1 MKLRKYIFLTVLAL
15 LALGGCTNE
24 IESDLN
30 VLERRIQKLEARCQE
45 LNTTLSGLRTTMER
59 LQEYD
64 FLTGVQTLTENGRT
78 IGYMLSFTH
87 SDPVTLYNGTDAETP
102 ILGVAKGEDGVW
114 YWTVQYPSDPEPV
127 FITDE
132 FGVRITTSAISPQL
146 KIENGYWYVTY
157 DNGEIWRNLGKATG
171 EDGASYFESV
181 TNMGDYIQFNMINGT
196 VIKAPTMEAFEKLKE
211 SLVTAN
217 ENLETFTNL
226 AKTFSEKVYV
236 NNLVPILNGLD
247 TIGMK
252 IVLSDGNAY
261 SFYNGTGTNV
271 PVIGA
276 RRLTDDPS
284 DDKWYWTI
292 QYGND
297 PFQWILNENG
307 EKIQANGQDAESP
320 HLSLQQTKGDPAWYW
335 AVAYGD
341 GQPQFLLYN
350 GQKVKA
356 NVDVPETVVQNMVQV
371 RDDMVYVTLSGG
383 MSFFIPMAKAIVV
396 SLSSPVSGN
405 TLTMLSGGQISFDC
419 VVANADN
426 QAEVLPIAHD
436 NFYATAQR
444 TSKNTWIITVKA
456 PLPFIAPSTSHLD
469 LLVSNGYG
477 SMKNISIIIVPAS

>member
-1 MKLRKYIFLTVLAL
+1 M
-15 LALGGCTNE
+15 
-24 IESDLN
+24 
-30 VLERRIQKLEARCQE
+30 
-45 LNTTLSGLRTTMER
+45 
-59 LQEYD
+59 
-64 FLTGVQTLTENGRT
+64 
-78 IGYMLSFTH
+78 
-87 SDPVTLYNGTDAETP
+87 
-102 ILGVAKGEDGVW
+102 
-114 YWTVQYPSDPEPV
+114 

-236 NNLVPILNGLD
+236 NNLVPILNGID

-252 IVLSDGNAY
+252 IVLSDGKAY

-371 RDDMVYVTLSGG
+371 RDDLVYVTLNGG
-383 MSFFIPMAKAIVV
+383 MSFFIPMAKALVV
-396 SLSSPVSGN
+396 TLGSPVSGN
-405 TLTMLSGGQISFDC
+405 TLTMLSGGLTSFEC
-419 VVANADN
+419 IVANADSN
-426 QAEVLPIAHD
+426 ADVLPVAHD
-436 NFYATAQR
+436 YFYASAQR
-444 TSKNTWIITVKA
+444 TSQSTWLITVRA
-456 PLPFIAPSTSHLD
+456 PMPFIAPSTSHLD

-477 SMKNISIIIVPAS
+477 AMKNISIIIVPAS